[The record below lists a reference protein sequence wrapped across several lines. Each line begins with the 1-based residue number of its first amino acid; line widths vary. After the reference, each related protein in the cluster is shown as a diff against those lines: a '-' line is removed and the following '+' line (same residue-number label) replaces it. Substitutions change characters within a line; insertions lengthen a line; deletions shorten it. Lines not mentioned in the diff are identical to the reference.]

1 MKSNGC
7 ASLLNI
13 ILKNLEQSHNQRQWD
28 NVTPFGLFD
37 NAENLI

>member
-13 ILKNLEQSHNQRQWD
+13 LHKNLEQSHNQRQWD
-28 NVTPFGLFD
+28 ITPFDLFD